1 MPADYGLGTLM
12 INNLSRYSYNAPEL
26 PYPQTAAP
34 VLIRHERGIA
44 STQHLWPQ
52 GSTLNI
58 SLFDMPDKAKD
69 YIKKNI
75 NLWQP
80 YTNLKFNFINTNDG
94 DIRISGKNDGTGN
107 WSAIGTQ
114 AKQKP
119 LHEPTLHIDLIQTAD
134 MLNHSI
140 RHEFGHALGLLH
152 EHQHPDNDIRW
163 DKEKLYSES
172 ESLGHSKEVTDENFL
187 NPPDSKTTITS
198 AYDSRSVMHY
208 KVPSQ
213 VTTNGV
219 GVDFN
224 EDISEGD
231 KQFIALLYPPDSVD
245 KPVIHLLAD

>member
-1 MPADYGLGTLM
+1 M
-12 INNLSRYSYNAPEL
+12 INNPSRYAYNHPAL
-26 PYPQTAAP
+26 IHPQTAGA

-58 SLFDMPDKAKD
+58 SLFDMPDKAKE

-80 YTNLKFNFINTNDG
+80 HTNLKFNFINTHDG
-94 DIRISGKNDGTGN
+94 DIRISCKEDGSGN

-119 LHEPTLHIDLIQTAD
+119 LHEPTLHIDLLQTAD

-152 EHQHPDNDIRW
+152 EHQHPDNGIQW
-163 DKEKLYSES
+163 DKEKLYAES
-172 ESLGHSKEVTDENFL
+172 EKLGHPKQVTDENFL
-187 NPPDSKTTITS
+187 TPHDSKTTITS
-198 AYDSRSVMHY
+198 AYDSTSVMHY
-208 KVPSQ
+208 KVPPQ
-213 VTTNGV
+213 VTTNGA

-231 KQFIALLYPPDSVD
+231 KQFIAFLYPPASAD
-245 KPVIHLLAD
+245 KPLVHLLPD

>member
-1 MPADYGLGTLM
+1 M
-12 INNLSRYSYNAPEL
+12 INNLSHYAYNNPAFTHS
-26 PYPQTAAP
+26 QTAAP
-34 VLIRHERGIA
+34 ILIRHERGIA

-58 SLFDMPDKAKD
+58 SLFDMSDKAKE

-94 DIRISGKNDGTGN
+94 DIRISGKDDGTGN
-107 WSAIGTQ
+107 WSVIGTQ

-119 LHEPTLHIDLIQTAD
+119 LHEPTLHIDLMQTAD

-152 EHQHPDNDIRW
+152 EHQHPDNDIQW
-163 DKEKLYSES
+163 DKEKLYAES
-172 ESLGHSKEVTDENFL
+172 EKLGHTRQVTDENFL
-187 NPPDSKTTITS
+187 TPPDSKTTITS
-198 AYDSRSVMHY
+198 AYDSKSVMHY
-208 KVPSQ
+208 NVPPQ
-213 VTTNGV
+213 VTTNGT
-219 GVDFN
+219 GVAFN

-231 KQFIALLYPPDSVD
+231 KQFIALLYPPVPVD
-245 KPVIHLLAD
+245 QPQVSLLTD